1 MVEPSLLR
9 AEILLPEAASFAR
22 LDAAQTTPFQASS
35 WLRHYL
41 EAHGQQ
47 GQLRIIR
54 LVTPGGA
61 EILLPLHVETRSGLK
76 IGTKVGEAHSSY
88 FFPGLRETV
97 PPLSRAEL
105 VPALRQAARAAGI
118 DALTFPDMLPHW
130 RGQKNPLMALGPRMA
145 PNDAAFLSLGD
156 DAQGLLDFLL
166 DRDARRKLRAKSA
179 RLVELGALE
188 ARWMEEPADIEAA
201 LALFFFWKSQ
211 QFSARSMAD
220 PFADEGIRRFL
231 VRAMH
236 DSQRG
241 LRLFALCIQNRPVAV
256 IGGAMEGGHFA
267 GMFTGY
273 DPRPAIAKHSPGEVM
288 LQALIPALIKAGC
301 RGFDLGVGDARYKS
315 RFCPEK
321 QTLYDASLGITLT
334 GRAYALLWRWAR
346 RAKGRIKR
354 SPRLLALLEAWR
366 LRRLAK
372 LQAIKAA
379 PSKAPPAKGGAVK
392 PQASKPQPGKS
403 EPKA

>member
-22 LDAAQTTPFQASS
+22 LDAAQMTPFQASG

-61 EILLPLHVETRSGLK
+61 EILLPLQVESRAGLK
-76 IGTKVGEAHSSY
+76 IGTKVGDAHASY
-88 FFPGLRETV
+88 FVPGLSAAV

-130 RGQKNPLMALGPRMA
+130 RGQKNPLMALAPRMA
-145 PNDAAFLSLGD
+145 PNDAAFLALGD
-156 DAQGLLDFLL
+156 DAQALLDFLL
-166 DRDARRKLRAKSA
+166 DRDARKKLRAKSA
-179 RLVELGALE
+179 RLAELGALE
-188 ARWMEEPADIEAA
+188 ARWMESAADIEGA

-211 QFSARSMAD
+211 QFSARGMTD
-220 PFADEGIRRFL
+220 PFADEGVRRFL
-231 VRAMH
+231 VRAVH
-236 DSQRG
+236 DPQEG

-256 IGGAMEGGHFA
+256 IGGAMQGGHFA
-267 GMFTGY
+267 GMFTAY
-273 DPRPAIAKHSPGEVM
+273 DPRPDIAKHSPGEVM
-288 LQALIPALIKAGC
+288 LQALIPALITAGC
-301 RGFDLGVGDARYKS
+301 RGFDLGAGDARYKS

-321 QTLYDASLGITLT
+321 QTLYDTALGITAS
-334 GRAYALLWRWAR
+334 GRAYALLWRWIR
-346 RAKGRIKR
+346 RAKGRFKR
-354 SPRLLALLEAWR
+354 SPRLMALLEAWR
-366 LRRLAK
+366 QRRLGKTPAS
-372 LQAIKAA
+372 KAA
-379 PSKAPPAKGGAVK
+379 PAKAPPAKGEGTK

-403 EPKA
+403 EPG